1 MSLLFHFCCVRCL
14 PCTDEE
20 RDRGGQDPERLE
32 AQTASQRESP
42 GRGWRRGE
50 LHQTE
55 AKADTEVHAEQGD
68 AKDAAERDQ
77 DTG

>member
-1 MSLLFHFCCVRCL
+1 MVSICC
-14 PCTDEE
+14 D
-20 RDRGGQDPERLE
+20 
-32 AQTASQRESP
+32 TASQRESP

-68 AKDAAERDQ
+68 AEDAAERDQ